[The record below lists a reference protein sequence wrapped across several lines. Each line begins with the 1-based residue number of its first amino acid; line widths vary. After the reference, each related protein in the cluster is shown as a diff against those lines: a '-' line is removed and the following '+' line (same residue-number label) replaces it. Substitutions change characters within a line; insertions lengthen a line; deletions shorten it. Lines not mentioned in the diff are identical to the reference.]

1 MWDWF
6 DHNEDEEEED
16 LVMDFEPV
24 TRHVDPLAKKDEGG
38 EANNDLYDEEEK
50 LFEKRKK
57 RYQPDKE
64 MELGFPDENQE
75 FVAKS
80 CLKSV
85 IDEYNNN
92 SKGRALKPIKKGM
105 GLILHGDADLGY

>member
-1 MWDWF
+1 
-6 DHNEDEEEED
+6 
-16 LVMDFEPV
+16 MDFEPV
-24 TRHVDPLAKKDEGG
+24 AKRTDPLAKTTEGVDDQ
-38 EANNDLYDEEEK
+38 ANTDLYDVEEK

-80 CLKSV
+80 CLKGV
-85 IDEYNNN
+85 IDE
-92 SKGRALKPIKKGM
+92 I
-105 GLILHGDADLGY
+105 IVI